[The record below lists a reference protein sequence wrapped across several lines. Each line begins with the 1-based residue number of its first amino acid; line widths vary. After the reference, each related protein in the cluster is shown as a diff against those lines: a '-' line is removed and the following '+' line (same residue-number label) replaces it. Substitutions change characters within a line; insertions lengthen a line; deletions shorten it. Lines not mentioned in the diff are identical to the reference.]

1 MEDAL
6 ITGAGSSWRAKMPMK
21 TSKIGK
27 NKRPAFSGTV
37 HKEIYQTLPDN
48 MNEPDWR
55 CERCAGRD
63 AKPEDEPG
71 ADRIC
76 GQFPDEGTDRAASPS

>member
-1 MEDAL
+1 MIWIATAGL
-6 ITGAGSSWRAKMPMK
+6 FATITITIAMPMK

-37 HKEIYQTLPDN
+37 HKETYQTLPDN
-48 MNEPDWR
+48 MNEPDWG

-71 ADRIC
+71 ADWI
-76 GQFPDEGTDRAASPS
+76 